1 MPGIG
6 ASRRHRAGG
15 LSQRLTIQRGN
26 PGFGADTNQPTL
38 SWILHATRWGSVEQL
53 TGRELVEAQQ
63 VVARATH
70 RVVIR
75 HLDTVTPE
83 MRISTPG
90 GATLNIVSAGDPTGR
105 KTHTVLL
112 CSEAVT

>member
-6 ASRRHRAGG
+6 ATRRHRASG
-15 LSQRLTIQRGN
+15 LSQRLTIQSISVGS
-26 PGFGADTNQPTL
+26 PTDTNQPVL
-38 SWILHATRWGSVEQL
+38 SWTTHANRWGSVEQL